1 VVVIAKLLLCNSFN
15 NDLRTDTTLVTGR
28 YYTVGLAASAAAR
41 QSDTWTQRLN
51 ATTSLDDM
59 LELQCEPW
67 ATPPVAEALGE
78 VWNAFVGTPDDAAQA
93 VPCVIE
99 VRGEMYCDVM
109 CCVVLCFG
117 VVLCFVLVV
126 CVEVGL
132 GVAYVDAG
140 RKCCHPQS

>member
-1 VVVIAKLLLCNSFN
+1 VVGIAQLLLCNSFN
-15 NDLRTDTTLVTGR
+15 CDLRTDTTLVTDR

-41 QSDTWTQRLN
+41 QSHTWTQRLN

-78 VWNAFVGTPDDAAQA
+78 VWSAFVGTPDDAAQA
-93 VPCVIE
+93 VPSVIE
-99 VRGEMYCDVM
+99 VRDEMYCDVM

-117 VVLCFVLVV
+117 GVFCFVLVV
-126 CVEVGL
+126 CVESGWVL
-132 GVAYVDAG
+132 LTLT
-140 RKCCHPQS
+140 